1 MVQRTFCP
9 QPHEIVANCLLQFV
23 LAKYLRTHQAPN
35 ENIIQLANLCGRAK
49 ENMKCP
55 KFPSSKNVC
64 VCVCVCWVY
73 EQLRIGIGRLP
84 CLSLWS
90 RLSHK
95 LCSPA
100 TAWGGAPFGGTEILN
115 VISGQCS
122 LLDIFFMHPEKWENY
137 GTNMIFLL
145 EIVQCKR
152 SLLDPNKRIQDS
164 SHFGSCLEIIR
175 FFSISFCA
183 ATLLLVEHL
192 NLESVA
198 ICMWRSRDANA
209 PATFPEHLAQL
220 GLSVANPRVLA
231 IGCIIIGRSA

>member
-1 MVQRTFCP
+1 
-9 QPHEIVANCLLQFV
+9 
-23 LAKYLRTHQAPN
+23 
-35 ENIIQLANLCGRAK
+35 
-49 ENMKCP
+49 
-55 KFPSSKNVC
+55 
-64 VCVCVCWVY
+64 
-73 EQLRIGIGRLP
+73 
-84 CLSLWS
+84 
-90 RLSHK
+90 
-95 LCSPA
+95 
-100 TAWGGAPFGGTEILN
+100 
-115 VISGQCS
+115 
-122 LLDIFFMHPEKWENY
+122 
-137 GTNMIFLL
+137 MIFLL